1 MAMDSDKSAVKY
13 TFQELFEAL
22 SLVVEL
28 AQGNC
33 LDPDDPDVANE
44 ANRQLSA
51 TDLVKQFIAANSPE
65 SRLIL
70 DMALIPPMDRYE
82 VENAAFRIDGYF
94 LPKPHE
100 CGNQGEMNAFDRAK
114 SECLYHLARGLVC
127 TKALSVEQFFQATKR
142 KIPT

>member
-1 MAMDSDKSAVKY
+1 MAMNSDKSADKY

-22 SLVVEL
+22 SRVVEL

-33 LDPDDPDVANE
+33 LDPDDPDVADE

-51 TDLVKQFIAANSPE
+51 IDLVKQFMADNSPE

-70 DMALIPPMDRYE
+70 DMALIPPMNRYE
-82 VENAAFRIDGYF
+82 VENAAFRIEGYF

-114 SECLYHLARGLVC
+114 SECLYHLARALSC
-127 TKALSVEQFFQATKR
+127 TKVLSPEQFFQATKR
-142 KIPT
+142 KLPT